1 MAEKQSGLTQIFIG
15 GILRWLL
22 WVLLAEFLVLLIVSV
37 VQIFLGQAF
46 IIAYL
51 KQQLTQQ
58 IDFFNHIKSTWAIN
72 QPATFIKT
80 VTRNIEET
88 IWQGLHLQDGLTY
101 LKAIQ
106 DKQEAKNP
114 FTQSI
119 THRFPLLLNY
129 TETLIASIQVFA
141 VRLFVILM
149 YLPLFWLLG
158 FVAFVDGL
166 TQRHLRK
173 LQGARES
180 SLIYHRASSAL
191 LPYFIVSNFLYLI
204 IPIPINPSIWFLT
217 FAVLFSVALTI
228 TVRTFKKYL

>member
-1 MAEKQSGLTQIFIG
+1 M
-15 GILRWLL
+15 LL
-22 WVLLAEFLVLLIVSV
+22 N
-37 VQIFLGQAF
+37 
-46 IIAYL
+46 L
-51 KQQLTQQ
+51 KQQLTQS
-58 IDFFNHIKSTWAIN
+58 INFFGHIKNTWLIN
-72 QPATFIKT
+72 NPVALIKSI
-80 VTRNIEET
+80 TRNIEET
-88 IWQGLHLQDGLTY
+88 IWQGLHLQDGLAY
-101 LKAIQ
+101 LKELQ

-129 TETLIASIQVFA
+129 IETLIATIQVFVIRIFA
-141 VRLFVILM
+141 ILM

-158 FVAFVDGL
+158 FVASIDGL

-191 LPYFIVSNFLYLI
+191 LPCFIVSNFLYLI
-204 IPIPINPSIWFLT
+204 IPISINPSIWFLT
-217 FAVLFSVALTI
+217 FAILFSMALTI